1 MLKKIFLVL
10 LITSV
15 LPCTMIAEWIP
26 LDEKSTSKVHP
37 EVIILSQ
44 DIDGIVLKIDIS
56 GFELNEF
63 VTEGKKFQS
72 VDLLSDIFTTEPGF
86 PEVPHIAKVLAIPD
100 QANVSI
106 EIIETGKVHTFKNI
120 HLPPAR
126 LSWIEGQPE
135 TPYSENSKAFKSSSA
150 YPDVYSSME
159 TPSIFRDFRIAR
171 LSVFP
176 IRYIASKEEIHV
188 VSSITVRVT
197 YNYGKEDVVN
207 PKMTSRK
214 EISPSFSKLYRSF
227 IFNYQ
232 DVLNRYYNGDENGRE
247 VMLCIM
253 PDEFVTSFEPYA
265 DWKRQTGI
273 DVQIT
278 KFSDIGANSN
288 NPMIIKNHISYA
300 YNNWENPPTYVL
312 LVGDNGVFPI
322 KIVDY
327 DYSFATENYF
337 VEIEGDDFFPEMMVG
352 RLTNQG
358 DYRMRVM
365 LNKFMKYEKHPYT
378 VDTDWFKKAICCS
391 NDAYASQIS
400 TKRFTANILIED
412 GKFTSVDTLM
422 SDSWGGSGCS
432 MNLSDV
438 KDALNEGRSYLNYRG
453 EGWSSG
459 WWASCYPF
467 GTSDVSSINNS
478 EKLPFITSIGCGV
491 AMFNTSGGNCFGEEW
506 VQLGSLDEPRGSIAF
521 IGPTSNTHTTYNN
534 RIDKGIYVGMFQ
546 EGMDTPG
553 EAMLRGKLYMYNVF
567 GDDPWVEYH
576 YRVFCIL
583 GDPSVHI
590 WKDVP
595 RDIVVNHESSIP
607 VGFSQPEFTATFEST
622 GLPVAN
628 AQVFLVGD
636 DIYATGTSD
645 STGKVI
651 IDIVPVT
658 EGSLTV
664 TVRGGNV
671 IPYQAA
677 MAIEQSAEHIAPD
690 GDPVVIDLDG
700 NINGIINPNENCSI
714 TFTIKNWG
722 TQTSNNV
729 QGTITVVDSDF
740 VEIITTD
747 PVSFGNIPSGSS
759 STGEPFQFFVL
770 PNYPM
775 DEIFTI
781 KLHITGNTGEWEY
794 DFVEEVL
801 GCELI
806 YKSTVI
812 DDEGSVNRNFRMD
825 PGETV
830 KVYISIV
837 NSGKDIAPDVLGVLS
852 SNDPYITIDD
862 STGSFGTLDTTD
874 VSMNTTTYFIVTVS
888 PSCPTDYFAE
898 YSLLL
903 YTQNGNYPYE
913 TVCDFTI
920 PVSVPISTDFTG
932 PDEYGYYAYSIEDSI
947 YEQAPDYN
955 WIEINETGTAI
966 TIPNTSEYT
975 QTVNLPFIFK
985 HYGVDYESV
994 RISTD
999 GWLAFGSGSQT
1010 SYSNNVLP
1018 YNDNIN
1024 NMVAVLWE
1032 DFFNDDIDDG
1042 DIYYHHDV
1050 VNHSFIIEWDSVAHW
1065 SSSDVREIFQ
1075 AVLLD
1080 PAYYDTPTG
1089 DGEII
1094 FQYKKL
1100 SRTESSSIGI
1110 ENNSQDIGLLYV
1122 YNDNYDAT
1130 ASLLKS
1136 GTAIKFTT
1144 EPPHTTVSI
1153 DENIDI
1159 VSNSLMLNQNYPNP
1173 FISQTWINYTLT
1185 EQSNVTFSIYDL
1197 KGELIRTLDNGHKD
1211 EGKHTI
1217 EWNGV
1222 NEKGNRVAP
1231 GIYIYQLKT
1240 DRAMETRKM
1249 FMVK

>member
-15 LPCTMIAEWIP
+15 MPCSMMAEWVP
-26 LDEKSTSKVHP
+26 LDNKSTSKVNP
-37 EVIILSQ
+37 EVTIISQ
-44 DIDGIVLKIDIS
+44 DNDGIVLKIDIS
-56 GFELNEF
+56 GFDISELNAD
-63 VTEGKKFQS
+63 GKTFQS
-72 VDLLSDIFTTEPGF
+72 VDLFSDIFTTEPGF

-100 QANVSI
+100 QASI
-106 EIIETGKVHTFKNI
+106 SLEIIETGKVQTFKNI

-135 TPYSENSKAFKSSSA
+135 TPYIENAKAFQSRSA
-150 YPDVYSSME
+150 YPGNYASMDA
-159 TPSIFRDFRIAR
+159 PSIFRDFRIAR
-171 LSVFP
+171 LSIFP
-176 IRYIASKEEIHV
+176 IRYIANKEEIQV

-197 YNYGKEDVVN
+197 YNYGKGDVIN

-214 EISPSFSKLYRSF
+214 KISPSFSKLYRSF

-232 DVLNRYYNGDENGRE
+232 DVLDRYYNGDENGRE

-300 YNNWENPPTYVL
+300 YNNWEHPPTYVL

-322 KIVDY
+322 KIIDY

-378 VDTDWFKKAICCS
+378 ADADWFKKGICCS
-391 NDAYASQIS
+391 NDAYLSQIS
-400 TKRFTANILIED
+400 TKRFTANIMMED
-412 GKFTSVDTLM
+412 GNFTSVDTLM
-422 SDSWGGSGCS
+422 SDSWGGSECS
-432 MNLSDV
+432 INLNDV
-438 KDALNEGRSYLNYRG
+438 KDALNEGRSWLNYRG
-453 EGWSSG
+453 EGWTSG

-467 GTSDVSSINNS
+467 STSDVSSINNG
-478 EKLPFITSIGCGV
+478 EKLTFITSIGCGV
-491 AMFNTSGGNCFGEEW
+491 AMFNASGGNCFGEEW
-506 VQLGSLDEPRGSIAF
+506 VQLGSLDEARGSIAF

-546 EGMDTPG
+546 EGMETPG

-595 RDIVVNHESSIP
+595 MNVNVVHESSIP
-607 VGFSQPEFTATFEST
+607 IGFSQPEFTITFEST

-628 AQVFLVGD
+628 AQVLLIGD

-645 STGKVI
+645 STGKLI
-651 IDIVPVT
+651 IDVIPET
-658 EGSLTV
+658 EGELTV

-671 IPYQAA
+671 IPYQST
-677 MAIEQSAEHIAPD
+677 MLIEQAAEHIAPD
-690 GDPVVIDLDG
+690 GEPIVVDLDG
-700 NINGIINPNENCSI
+700 NTDGLINPNENCNI

-722 TQTSNNV
+722 NQTSNNV
-729 QGTITVVDSDF
+729 QGTLSAVESDF
-740 VEIITTD
+740 IEIITTD
-747 PVSFGNIPSGSS
+747 PVSFGNISSGSS
-759 STGEPFQFFVL
+759 ATGNPFQFYVL
-770 PNYPM
+770 PNCPL
-775 DEIFTI
+775 DEIITL
-781 KLHITGNTGEWEY
+781 KLHITSNTSEWEY
-794 DFVEEVL
+794 DFIEEVV
-801 GCELI
+801 GCELV

-812 DDEGSVNRNFRMD
+812 DDEGSVNRNYRMD

-830 KVYISIV
+830 KVYISIE
-837 NSGKDIAPDVLGVLS
+837 NSGRDIAPDVLGILS

-862 STGSFGTLDTTD
+862 STGSFGTIDTAD
-874 VSMNTTTYFIVTVS
+874 VAINTTSYFIVTVNS
-888 PSCPTDYFAE
+888 SCPTDYFPE
-898 YSLLL
+898 YSLML

-913 TVCDFTI
+913 TVCNFTI
-920 PVSVPISTDFTG
+920 PVSVPISTDYTG

-947 YEQAPDYN
+947 YEQAPDYD
-955 WIEINETGTAI
+955 WIEINETGIAI

-975 QTVNLPFIFK
+975 QTVTLPFIFK
-985 HYGVDYESV
+985 YYGINYENV

-1018 YNDNIN
+1018 HNDNIN

-1032 DFFNDDIDDG
+1032 DFFNDDINDG
-1042 DIYYHHDV
+1042 DIYYYHDV
-1050 VNHSFIIEWDSVAHW
+1050 VNHSFIVEWDSVAHW

-1075 AVLLD
+1075 AILLD

-1100 SRTESSSIGI
+1100 SRPESSSIGI
-1110 ENNSQDIGLLYV
+1110 ENHTQDIGILYV
-1122 YNDNYDAT
+1122 YDNNYDAT

-1144 EPPHTTVSI
+1144 TPPHTTVSI
-1153 DENIDI
+1153 DENIGTDSRYS
-1159 VSNSLMLNQNYPNP
+1159 VLDQNYPNP
-1173 FISQTWINYTLT
+1173 FITQTWISYELV
-1185 EQSNVTFSIYDL
+1185 EQSNVTLKIYNLSGDL
-1197 KGELIRTLDNGHKD
+1197 IQTLFDGRQA
-1211 EGKHTI
+1211 EGKHTT
-1217 EWNGV
+1217 EWNGI
-1222 NEKGNRVAP
+1222 NAKGNRVVP

-1240 DRAMETRKM
+1240 DDIIETRKM
-1249 FMVK
+1249 FMVR